1 MTTAMTEPDI
11 SRGRRRWFRIRKPEN
26 LDVRARLKLDDVKLP
41 DAARFSDRMPEV
53 KMPEL
58 KRPDVK
64 MPDGLK
70 LPDAQ
75 RLAESIDLDRLNIK
89 LPSRVD
95 LPGGL
100 ELRRRSGMRLPAAVV
115 AAVSGLIGA
124 VAVFLLDPEVGHQ
137 RRALVRD
144 RIASTARHLG
154 RRGAH
159 LGRWLASDASGLGQ
173 RIRNVGEPAAQ
184 LDEVDLAHKVE
195 TELFR
200 DGTVDK
206 GRLNINAERDVVF
219 LRGTAPTLEE
229 IAGIEDRVRT
239 IEGVRHVVNLLH
251 LPGTMAPADSYHA
264 ETASARS

>member
-1 MTTAMTEPDI
+1 MTTGLTETDI
-11 SRGRRRWFRIRKPEN
+11 SRGRRRWFG
-26 LDVRARLKLDDVKLP
+26 VRKLDIKVPDAMNLSDIKLP
-41 DAARFSDRMPEV
+41 DMKLPDV
-53 KMPEL
+53 KM
-58 KRPDVK
+58 PDVK

-75 RLAESIDLDRLNIK
+75 KIVENLDLDRLNIK
-89 LPSRVD
+89 LPGRVD

-100 ELRRRSGMRLPAAVV
+100 ELRRRSGLRLPAAFI
-115 AAVSGLIGA
+115 AAVGGVLGA
-124 VAVFLLDPEVGHQ
+124 AAVFLLDPQVGHS
-137 RRALVRD
+137 RRAYLRD

-154 RRGAH
+154 RRGARVA
-159 LGRWLASDASGLGQ
+159 RWLASDASGLGQ
-173 RIRNVGEPAAQ
+173 RMRSVGEPAEQ

-200 DGTVDK
+200 DGKIDK

-219 LRGTAPTLEE
+219 LRGTASTLED
-229 IAGIEDRVRT
+229 ITAIEDRVRK

-251 LPGTMAPADSYHA
+251 LPGTTAPADSYHA